1 MNWKK
6 EYIHSGKNKKYMKY
20 EIKIEY
26 TKTKELK
33 ELIESSYILNSE
45 IGNLSSNRPCLEI
58 SDIDPIYHFLKGLN
72 NMTIRIFNEDIIDG
86 TCRFVID
93 EQQNFINLH
102 PCSIYCTVEDGRY
115 SFY

>member
-1 MNWKK
+1 
-6 EYIHSGKNKKYMKY
+6 MKY

-33 ELIESSYILNSE
+33 RLLEGCYVFNKKIGNINNSE
-45 IGNLSSNRPCLEI
+45 KHLEI
-58 SDIDPIYHFLKGLN
+58 TPSDMIFNYLKGLN
-72 NMTIRIFNEDIIDG
+72 NMTIRIFNDDIIDG

-93 EQQNFINLH
+93 ESEDIIKLI
-102 PCSIYCTVEDGRY
+102 PCSIYCTIEHGKY